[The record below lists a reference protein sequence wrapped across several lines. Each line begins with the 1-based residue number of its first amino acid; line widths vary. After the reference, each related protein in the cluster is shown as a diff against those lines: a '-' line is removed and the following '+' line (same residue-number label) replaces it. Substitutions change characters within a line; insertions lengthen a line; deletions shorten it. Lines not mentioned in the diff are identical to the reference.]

1 MAISYQS
8 IRTQRQ
14 WRAATGLTQKQ
25 FEELT
30 IAFAKTYEDFHES
43 TLQEQIS
50 ERTDDPKFKTYE
62 DILFFILYTL
72 KSGLTYDLL
81 ALSFDLSISVAFEK
95 QAVGVRLLQM
105 TLQRD
110 GHLPRRQFDS
120 LKDLEKQLKGHD
132 ELLIDGTEQ
141 RRQRPVNEDDQKEDY
156 SGKKKP
162 TR

>member
-14 WRAATGLTQKQ
+14 WRASTGLTQKQ

-81 ALSFDLSISVAFEK
+81 VLISLPLTPSFHSIDPPVDN
-95 QAVGVRLLQM
+95 VR
-105 TLQRD
+105 
-110 GHLPRRQFDS
+110 F
-120 LKDLEKQLKGHD
+120 
-132 ELLIDGTEQ
+132 
-141 RRQRPVNEDDQKEDY
+141 KEML
-156 SGKKKP
+156 
-162 TR
+162 R